1 MVGCV
6 ISQLK
11 PSELYILS
19 CENGLGLLGLYPIRN
34 GYNIDAVSSGNHN
47 VCLNMLNA

>member
-6 ISQLK
+6 LSELK

-19 CENGLGLLGLYPIRN
+19 CEIGFILYV
-34 GYNIDAVSSGNHN
+34 NIVHT
-47 VCLNMLNA
+47 

>member
-6 ISQLK
+6 LSQLK

-19 CENGLGLLGLYPIRN
+19 STFLAVVKTSAITTTNVMNVELLGLYTK
-34 GYNIDAVSSGNHN
+34 H
-47 VCLNMLNA
+47 M